1 MARSG
6 RPVPQRPLLHE
17 AWFANPLMTSANRG
31 VSHKTVAAW
40 LSVLELLKR
49 RFHQGLAFNLHC
61 WHNNS
66 GEELDVIVEHG
77 QRMIRMA
84 IRRRSLGSALTKPR

>member
-1 MARSG
+1 
-6 RPVPQRPLLHE
+6 
-17 AWFANPLMTSANRG
+17 MTSANRG

-49 RFHQGLAFNLHC
+49 RFHQGPAFNLHC

-77 QRMIRMA
+77 QRMMPNA
-84 IRRRSLGSALTKPR
+84 KGGVCVWPWQGLQGLPGQV